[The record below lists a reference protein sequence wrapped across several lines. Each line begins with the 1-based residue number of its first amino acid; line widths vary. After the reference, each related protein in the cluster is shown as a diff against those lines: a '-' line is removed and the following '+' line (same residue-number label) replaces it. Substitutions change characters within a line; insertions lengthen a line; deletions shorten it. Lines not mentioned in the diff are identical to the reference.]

1 MSATYE
7 VTNTRE
13 KPPCQCCGGT
23 GMHYYRAYVGG
34 ASPDDDDLPCSTCA
48 GTGESWFDARQNS
61 CAGWR
66 DLMKG
71 RL

>member
-1 MSATYE
+1 MLYTQPSG
-7 VTNTRE
+7 E
-13 KPPCQCCGGT
+13 KDKPVCPCCGGS
-23 GMHYYRAYVGG
+23 GRHGYRPYA
-34 ASPDDDDLPCSTCA
+34 APSPDDDDIECSLCA